1 MSSWRILLSLF
12 AEKIVAIALD
22 EVHCLVKFSDINN
35 VNLCL
40 LRGRALYIS
49 RVIWSA
55 REN

>member
-12 AEKIVAIALD
+12 AEKIVATALD

-55 REN
+55 RKN